1 MTKLLVKLFIKD
13 SENVKNAKVRSNYGV
28 FSGIVGIILNAILFV
43 GKFFAGVI
51 SGSISITADAFNN
64 LSDAGSSILTLVGF
78 KMAGKP
84 ADDEH
89 PFGHGRIEYITGFII
104 SIVIILMGIEIG
116 KDAVAKIFNPQEV
129 VFSYIALAIML
140 GSIIVKVWLG
150 LFNRKLGNIINS
162 KTMKAAAMDSLSD
175 VISTTA
181 VIIGFLVAKIFEFNI
196 DGYLGA
202 VVAFFIILAGI
213 STAKGMLGQLL
224 GEAPDKEFINGITEF
239 VLSND
244 SIIGVHDIVVH
255 SYGAN
260 ICIVSLHAEIPG
272 DMSVFEIHEIVDKVE
287 RELNEK
293 FNCQS
298 VIHMDPLATDEE
310 TKELLKKFKQ
320 IVKSIDE
327 RLSIHDFR
335 AVNAV
340 TFTNII
346 FDVVVPFNLKIQN
359 EELKNII
366 SQKSQEL
373 DETYNTII
381 HIDRG

>member
-335 AVNAV
+335 AVNDV

-366 SQKSQEL
+366 SQKSKEL

>member
-1 MTKLLVKLFIKD
+1 MTGLLVKLFIKD
-13 SENVKNAKVRSNYGV
+13 SKNIKNAKVRSSYGI
-28 FSGIVGIILNAILFV
+28 FAGIVGIILNSILFV
-43 GKFFAGVI
+43 GKFIAGVI

-84 ADDEH
+84 ADREH
-89 PFGHGRIEYITGFII
+89 PFGHGRFEYITGFVI

-116 KDAVAKIFNPQEV
+116 KDAIIKIFKPQEV
-129 VFSYIALAIML
+129 VFSYVALAIML
-140 GSIIVKVWLG
+140 GSVLVKIWLG

-162 KTMKAAAMDSLSD
+162 KTMKANATDSLSD
-175 VISTTA
+175 VVSTTA
-181 VIIGFLVAKIFEFNI
+181 VIIGFLVSKIFEINI
-196 DGYLGA
+196 DGYLGT
-202 VVAFFIILAGI
+202 VVAFLIILAGI

-239 VLSND
+239 VLSKEN
-244 SIIGVHDIVVH
+244 IIGVHDIIVH

-272 DMSVFEIHEIVDKVE
+272 NMSVFEIHEIVDSVE
-287 RELNEK
+287 NELNEK

-310 TKELLKKFKQ
+310 TKELSKKFKNL
-320 IVKSIDE
+320 VKSIDE

-335 AVNAV
+335 AVNSV
-340 TFTNII
+340 SFTNII
-346 FDVVVPFNLKIQN
+346 FDVVVPFDFKIQN
-359 EELKNII
+359 NEIKNII
-366 SQKSQEL
+366 SQKAKQL

>member
-1 MTKLLVKLFIKD
+1 MTGLLVKLFIKD
-13 SENVKNAKVRSNYGV
+13 SKNIKNAKVRSSYGI
-28 FSGIVGIILNAILFV
+28 FAGIVGIILNSILFV
-43 GKFFAGVI
+43 GKFIAGVI

-84 ADDEH
+84 ADREH
-89 PFGHGRIEYITGFII
+89 PFGHGRFEYITGFVI

-116 KDAVAKIFNPQEV
+116 KDAIIKIFKPQEV
-129 VFSYIALAIML
+129 VFSYVALAIMI
-140 GSIIVKVWLG
+140 GSVLVKIWLG

-162 KTMKAAAMDSLSD
+162 KTMKANATDSLSD
-175 VISTTA
+175 VVSTTA
-181 VIIGFLVAKIFEFNI
+181 VIIGFLVSKIFEINI
-196 DGYLGA
+196 DGYLGT
-202 VVAFFIILAGI
+202 VVAFLIILAGI

-239 VLSND
+239 VLSKEN
-244 SIIGVHDIVVH
+244 IIGVHDIIVH

-272 DMSVFEIHEIVDKVE
+272 NMSVFEIHEIVDSVE
-287 RELNEK
+287 NELNEK

-310 TKELLKKFKQ
+310 TKELSKKFKNL
-320 IVKSIDE
+320 VKSIDE

-335 AVNAV
+335 AVNSV
-340 TFTNII
+340 SFTNII
-346 FDVVVPFNLKIQN
+346 FDVVVPFDFKIQN
-359 EELKNII
+359 NEIKNII
-366 SQKSQEL
+366 SQKAKQL